1 MWIFIALLFGFFMW
15 LNFYS
20 NRHSL
25 RVLMYHKVSLSD
37 SNFMTV
43 TTAQLR
49 AQLVYLRQAN
59 YQFVSLTDVLDAL
72 RKDAAA
78 SLPRRAVLV
87 TFDDAYQNNLE
98 NALPILQEFGVPVTI
113 FVSTAFVGGMNEW
126 DGSTDPILT
135 STQLQSL
142 IDNGF
147 TLAYHSHRHLNYKN
161 HPMTAIEADLLSNV
175 EEAGRLGLPMAQAF
189 SYPYGGRP
197 KDPVAR
203 QQMIETMERLGIK
216 AAFRIGN
223 RLNRTP
229 IRDAYDL
236 NRIDVRGTDSFA
248 VFKRKVKWGKLI

>member
-1 MWIFIALLFGFFMW
+1 MLIFIALLFGGFMW
-15 LNFYS
+15 LNFHS

-25 RVLMYHKVSLSD
+25 RVLMYHKVSTSD
-37 SNFMTV
+37 INFMTV
-43 TTAQLR
+43 TTEQLR
-49 AQLVYLRQAN
+49 THLMRLRQTN
-59 YQFVSLTDVLDAL
+59 HQFVSLPDVLEAL
-72 RKDAAA
+72 RKDAAV

-87 TFDDAYQNNLE
+87 TFDDAYQNNLD

-161 HPMTAIEADLLSNV
+161 QSTAAIEADLLTNM
-175 EEAGRLGLPMAQAF
+175 EEAGRMNLPMAPAF

-203 QQMIETMERLGIK
+203 QQMIELMERLGIK

-223 RLNRTP
+223 RINP
-229 IRDAYDL
+229 IPVRDAYDL